1 MLKLEL
7 SSNVYENEQRN
18 KSIWCHKNGGSE
30 YYKNCLLGIFET
42 ALTFCTFRREKTPKT
57 SLLVLRRMVGS
68 YVRTLFTNSYGMQ
81 GRHALFQNGNIKMKV
96 WNSCYESQHTSLQ
109 MKDTPDCMRNSC
121 SHCKEQQP

>member
-1 MLKLEL
+1 MFMKMNRGINQFDVIKMVE
-7 SSNVYENEQRN
+7 
-18 KSIWCHKNGGSE
+18 SE

-96 WNSCYESQHTSLQ
+96 
-109 MKDTPDCMRNSC
+109 
-121 SHCKEQQP
+121 